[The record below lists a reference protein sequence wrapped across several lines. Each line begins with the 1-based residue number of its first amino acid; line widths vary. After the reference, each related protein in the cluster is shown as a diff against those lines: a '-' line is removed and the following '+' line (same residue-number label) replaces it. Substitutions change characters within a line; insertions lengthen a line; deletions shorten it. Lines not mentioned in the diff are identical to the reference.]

1 VQKEQHKMQGQMVT
15 ALKPKTGVR
24 ERPKVFGNSLNARKT
39 RFGLLFALPAFL
51 FFGYFYVYPLTQTF
65 FVSLY
70 RWGLLDTPSFIGLE
84 NYSRLAT
91 DKEFINSI
99 RVTFYYAFGTVIPI
113 WAIAL
118 SLALV
123 FNQAFRFRQGYLTTY
138 YLPAVI
144 SLTVWS
150 LIWLF
155 LYDPTRGA
163 FSAFLR
169 AIGLGEVR
177 MLDDPGLA
185 MPAMIILSV
194 WKGTPVYMLIFLAGL
209 RAIPGDYYE
218 AAKVDG
224 ASAWQRFVY
233 ITLPMLRPVMLYVIV
248 ISVIEAFKV
257 FTPMYLIT
265 NGGPGSDTRVL
276 PMFIFQNGFQF
287 LKMGYASAAS
297 VVFLF
302 ILLALSLIQFR
313 LLRLQQD

>member
-1 VQKEQHKMQGQMVT
+1 MQGQMIT
-15 ALKPKTGVR
+15 TLKPKTAVR

-70 RWGLLDTPSFIGLE
+70 RWGLLDTPAFIGLE
-84 NYSRLAT
+84 NYSRLFA
-91 DKEFINSI
+91 DREFINSI

-113 WAIAL
+113 WMIAL
-118 SLALV
+118 GLALV
-123 FNQAFRFRQGYLTTY
+123 FNQAFRFRQGYLTVY

-150 LIWLF
+150 LVWLF

-169 AIGLGEVR
+169 ALGLGEVR

-209 RAIPGDYYE
+209 RAIPTDYYE

-297 VVFLF
+297 VIFLF

>member
-1 VQKEQHKMQGQMVT
+1 MQGQAAT
-15 ALKPKTGVR
+15 NLKPKTAKRV
-24 ERPKVFGNSLNARKT
+24 RPKVWGNTLSARKT
-39 RFGLLFALPAFL
+39 RFGLLFALPAFF
-51 FFGYFYVYPLTQTF
+51 FFGYFYLYPLTQTF

-70 RWGLLDTPSFIGLE
+70 RWGLLDTPTFIGLE
-84 NYSRLAT
+84 NYSRLLA

-113 WAIAL
+113 WAISL
-118 SLALV
+118 GLALV

-138 YLPAVI
+138 YIPAVI

-155 LYDPTRGA
+155 LYDPSYGGFA
-163 FSAFLR
+163 AFLR
-169 AIGLGEVR
+169 FLGLGDVR

-194 WKGTPVYMLIFLAGL
+194 WKGMPVYMLIFLAGL
-209 RAIPGDYYE
+209 RAIPSDYYE

-224 ASAWQRFVY
+224 ASAWQRFIY
-233 ITLPMLRPVMLYVIV
+233 ITLPQLRPVMLYVVV

-257 FTPMYLIT
+257 FTPMYLMT
-265 NGGPGSDTRVL
+265 RGGPGSDTRVL

-297 VVFLF
+297 VLFLF
-302 ILLALSLIQFR
+302 ILLALSLLQFR

>member
-1 VQKEQHKMQGQMVT
+1 MQGQIAT
-15 ALKPKTGVR
+15 SLNTKTKTR

-70 RWGLLDTPSFIGLE
+70 RWGLLDTPTPIGLE
-84 NYSRLAT
+84 NYVRLFA
-91 DKEFINSI
+91 DREFHNAI

-113 WAIAL
+113 WLIAL
-118 SLALV
+118 GLALV
-123 FNQAFRFRQGYLTTY
+123 FNQAFRFRQGYLTAY
-138 YLPAVI
+138 YIPAVI

-209 RAIPGDYYE
+209 RAIPSDYYE

-224 ASAWQRFVY
+224 ASAWQRLLY

-265 NGGPGSDTRVL
+265 NGGPGSETRVL

-297 VVFLF
+297 VVFLL
-302 ILLALSLIQFR
+302 ILLALSMIQFR